1 MGSTGKPT
9 ATVWREF
16 QEIAMRSDRRQRLAI
31 EFMMGPPGERGL
43 HVDGNLDWRRQNRKL
58 NYHYYTHELREH
70 VTAM

>member
-1 MGSTGKPT
+1 
-9 ATVWREF
+9 
-16 QEIAMRSDRRQRLAI
+16 MRSDRRQRLVI

>member
-1 MGSTGKPT
+1 
-9 ATVWREF
+9 
-16 QEIAMRSDRRQRLAI
+16 MRSDRRQRLVI
-31 EFMMGPPGERGL
+31 EFMMGPGERGL